1 VAPTAAATP
10 MVAVAAGFT
19 AAVVPIAAVAV
30 GSTSAAADTPVAK
43 VFAAGAQRHRV
54 KRVAHPADLVDC
66 LRGRQA
72 IPLSSEAA
80 PPPRTARVI

>member
-1 VAPTAAATP
+1 MAV
-10 MVAVAAGFT
+10 VAAGFAAGAVPT
-19 AAVVPIAAVAV
+19 AVVAA

-43 VFAAGAQRHRV
+43 VFEAVAQQHRV
-54 KRVAHPADLVDC
+54 KRAVARPADLADC

-80 PPPRTARVI
+80 LPAQTPRII